1 MKLTENQKRAYLMT
15 GGTLLPAFVGVIAVA
30 SKQGQF
36 KINGSTLLLFA
47 TLSVLGG
54 FFTSQ
59 IIEKQ

>member
-15 GGTLLPAFVGVIAVA
+15 GGTLLPAFVG
-30 SKQGQF
+30 
-36 KINGSTLLLFA
+36 INGSTLLLFA